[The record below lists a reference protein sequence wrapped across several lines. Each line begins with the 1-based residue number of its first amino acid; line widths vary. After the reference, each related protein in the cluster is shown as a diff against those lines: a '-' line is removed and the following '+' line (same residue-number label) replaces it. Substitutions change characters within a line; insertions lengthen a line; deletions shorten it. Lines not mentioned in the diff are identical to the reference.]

1 KFASRNTF
9 TFSENPQLSVIFINI
24 NVIKLYFG
32 FSTEEIFFDL
42 MSIHTI
48 IFQELI
54 ICNFYI
60 RWLLCSIIMPITCHM
75 IWQVKYQNKNQ
86 QPTPAEPT
94 FKHLNTSSLDI
105 LNGN

>member
-1 KFASRNTF
+1 
-9 TFSENPQLSVIFINI
+9 
-24 NVIKLYFG
+24 
-32 FSTEEIFFDL
+32 
-42 MSIHTI
+42 
-48 IFQELI
+48 
-54 ICNFYI
+54 
-60 RWLLCSIIMPITCHM
+60 MPITCHM